1 MSLKNPVTP
10 PRIDPGTVRLVAQR
24 LNHYAT
30 PGPRIKAHNV
40 LYCVSYALY
49 ILYIYTYI
57 TYTIYGP
64 PLPEDKTHPYTETRL
79 QAAKCV

>member
-30 PGPRIKAHNV
+30 AGPLKIFITDSKSNILCEFRVNICGFEEQHQ
-40 LYCVSYALY
+40 VS
-49 ILYIYTYI
+49 
-57 TYTIYGP
+57 
-64 PLPEDKTHPYTETRL
+64 RL
-79 QAAKCV
+79 VRKIAASGY